1 MIFKTTHLFLVRH
14 TPHGGQNQRW
24 CAFAAIPLMQR
35 LSARDA
41 KTKLLRGGISC
52 ALFFPNPWGCNDE
65 CIYIRTG
72 EKTTPKKVHGC
83 LIRHMMIK
91 GNRIS
96 RATV

>member
-1 MIFKTTHLFLVRH
+1 MVRIKDGARSPQYPSCKDWVLAMRKPSFYERGFLWPSV
-14 TPHGGQNQRW
+14 
-24 CAFAAIPLMQR
+24 
-35 LSARDA
+35 
-41 KTKLLRGGISC
+41 
-52 ALFFPNPWGCNDE
+52 FPNPWGCNDE